1 MAKAG
6 MKRPGSD
13 ELGRAK
19 GRKSKNETSPV
30 PEIKGKA
37 KKGHKKAKPT

>member
-13 ELGRAK
+13 DLPNKR
-19 GRKSKNETSPV
+19 RKNEVDPV
-30 PEIKGKA
+30 PEIQGKA
-37 KKGHKKAKPT
+37 KSGKKKADKEKE